1 MNLEINRFLPKESRH
16 FPLTVMHR
24 DFGTQGFAPHSHD
37 FLEIVFVA
45 KGSGTTFIDGQR
57 YPISRG
63 DVYIINVG
71 SEHSYTAVQGFQ
83 YYDILVSPDFFSPKE
98 LRDFDRLDG
107 FYELFFLE
115 SMFRK
120 EEGFRSRLHLSPRET
135 LEIELAVGR
144 IHKELQERRN
154 GYEIMCKGLFL
165 TLLAEL
171 CRHYTCQI
179 RVEKRETIMSGRKQA
194 IARVI
199 EYIEEHYADSFD
211 MERLASLAYLSSS
224 HFRSVFREH
233 VGLSPLEFLNRHRL
247 DKAKE
252 LLATTDRNVSEIAYQ
267 VGFHDPGYFARMF
280 RRMEKKS
287 PLSFRKGSA

>member
-1 MNLEINRFLPKESRH
+1 MNLGMDEFLAKELRH
-16 FPLTVMHR
+16 FPLMVMHR
-24 DFGTQGFAPHSHD
+24 PGGSQGFGAHSHD

-45 KGSGTTFIDGQR
+45 KGSGTTSIDGQR

-63 DVYIINVG
+63 DVYIINLG
-71 SEHSYTAVQGFQ
+71 SEHSYTAVQGFE
-83 YYDILVSPDFFSPKE
+83 YYDILVSPDFFSLKE
-98 LRDFDRLDG
+98 LREFDRLDG

-120 EEGFRSRLHLSPRET
+120 EEGFRSHLHLSARET
-135 LEIELAVGR
+135 LEIELVVQR
-144 IHKELQERRN
+144 LNKELQERRN
-154 GYEIMCKGLFL
+154 GYEILCKGLFL
-165 TLLAEL
+165 SLLAEL

-211 MERLASLAYLSSS
+211 IKRLASLAYLSSS

-233 VGLSPLEFLNRHRL
+233 VGLSPLDFLNRHRL
-247 DKAKE
+247 DKARE
-252 LLATTDRNVSEIAYQ
+252 LLKTTDLNVSEIAYK

-280 RRMEKKS
+280 RRIEKKS
-287 PLSFRKGSA
+287 PLVFRKEPT